1 MASKTTVYNNHCWLL
16 QFLNEMTGTYRNTAQ
31 TVTQNTATLSNN
43 QSGENESKYTRA
55 KLCKTLL

>member
-1 MASKTTVYNNHCWLL
+1 
-16 QFLNEMTGTYRNTAQ
+16 MTGTYKNTAQ
-31 TVTQNTATLSNN
+31 TVTQNTAALSNN